1 MDDRSLVL
9 ISSVDQDNKNF
20 GTGFIIDQ
28 YEGYNYILTCAHVVR
43 NAGNDVKANEAIA
56 EIVAISPQGGIDDLA
71 VLRVEGQTGDPL
83 FRSDTAVEGLR
94 FTSKGHQGV
103 MLKDGTES
111 VAVLP
116 FQGRLR
122 AL

>member
-20 GTGFIIDQ
+20 GTVFIIDQ

-71 VLRVEGQTGDPL
+71 VLRVEGQTGTPL
-83 FRSDTAVEGLR
+83 LRHDRGREGLR
-94 FTSKGHQGV
+94 FTSSGYQRDTLRDGAVITLPLQGT
-103 MLKDGTES
+103 LG
-111 VAVLP
+111 
-116 FQGRLR
+116 